1 VSWPPQIGEP
11 LPCAED
17 AYNVHEKLT
26 DYSLNPD
33 HATGGPKAAG
43 FARILGIT
51 ARDLDYLADALLV
64 GVREMPVSE
73 VRDRGVHG
81 IHCGVIVRVR
91 GLEQHAGRVANVLTS
106 WEIRWDGD
114 APRLVTAYI
123 TTKVI

>member
-1 VSWPPQIGEP
+1 VSWPPQIGAS
-11 LPCAED
+11 LPRAED
-17 AYNVHEKLT
+17 AYNVHEKLA

-51 ARDLDYLADALLV
+51 ADDLAYLADALLA
-64 GVREMPVSE
+64 GVREISVSE
-73 VRDRGVHG
+73 VRDRGDHG
-81 IHCGVIVRVR
+81 MQCAVIVPVR
-91 GLEQHAGRVANVLTS
+91 GLGQHASRVANVLTS